1 MPEKIFIIAGEAS
14 GDHHAADLVKEI
26 KALRPNLTFIGI
38 GGDEMQKEG
47 VTLLYHISQLAI
59 LGITEV
65 LKHLPFIRKVMNA
78 VKAELKKD
86 VEAIILV
93 DYPGF
98 NLRVARIAKEVGVP
112 VIYYISPQ
120 LWAWGEKRV
129 EKMRRF
135 VDLLLVIF
143 QFEETFYKTHGITA
157 HFVGHPLVDQIEI
170 AKGEAQFR
178 QENNIPLEHPIVG
191 MLPGSRDMEVR
202 NLLPVMVK
210 TVEMLKQNFDFIP
223 VLGRAS
229 QLSKTLYEEYTPAD
243 SDILLLSS
251 QAHYLMRYSH
261 AVMVASGTAT
271 LECGYLQTPMVV
283 LYSVSPVT
291 YWLGRMMIKIE
302 NIALANIVSGKRV
315 VPEFIQKDITV
326 KNISAAL
333 ARYFSEPDYYTS
345 VKNDLGIIQKAL
357 GDKGASKRAAE
368 QVVSFLDSKR

>member
-14 GDHHAADLVKEI
+14 GDHHAADLVREL
-26 KALRPNLTFIGI
+26 KAQKPGIEFIGI

-65 LKHLPFIRKVMNA
+65 LKHLPFIRKVLKT
-78 VKAELKKD
+78 VKSQIQQG

-98 NLRVARIAKEVGVP
+98 NLRAARIAKGTGVP

-157 HFVGHPLVDQIEI
+157 HFVGHPLVDQVKIG
-170 AKGEAQFR
+170 KNEAQFR
-178 QENNIPLEHPIVG
+178 RENNIPLDRPIVG
-191 MLPGSRDMEVR
+191 MLPGSREMEVR

-210 TVEMLKQNFDFIP
+210 TMEVLKQKFDFIP

-229 QLSKTLYEEYTPAD
+229 QLSKTLYEEYIPAD
-243 SDILLLSS
+243 SGILLLSS
-251 QAHYLMRYSH
+251 QTHYLMRYSY

-283 LYSVSPVT
+283 LYSVSPIT

-326 KNISAAL
+326 ENVSSAL
-333 ARYFSEPDYYTS
+333 ARYFSEPEYYTS
-345 VKNDLGIIQKAL
+345 VRTDLGRIKKAL
-357 GDKGASKRAAE
+357 GKQGASKRAAE
-368 QVVSFLDSKR
+368 QIVSFLDSKR

>member
-1 MPEKIFIIAGEAS
+1 MSKKIFIIAGEAS

-26 KALRPNLTFIGI
+26 KALRPDVRFTGI
-38 GGDEMQKEG
+38 GGEEMQKEG
-47 VTLLYHISQLAI
+47 VTLLYHVSQLAI

-65 LKHLPFIRKVMNA
+65 LKHLPFIRKVMKT
-78 VKAELKKD
+78 VKAELRKD
-86 VEAIILV
+86 VGAIILV

-98 NLRVARIAKEVGVP
+98 NLRVARIAKEIGVP

-143 QFEETFYKTHGITA
+143 KFEETFYKTHGITA
-157 HFVGHPLVDQIEI
+157 HFVGHPLVDQIKI
-170 AKGEAQFR
+170 VKSEAQFCR
-178 QENNIPLEHPIVG
+178 ENNIPLDRPIVG
-191 MLPGSRDMEVR
+191 MLPGSREMEVR

-210 TVEMLKQNFDFIP
+210 TVEVLKQKFDFIP
-223 VLGRAS
+223 VVGRAL
-229 QLSKTLYEEYTPAD
+229 QLSQTLYEEYIPAD
-243 SDILLLSS
+243 SGILLLSS
-251 QAHYLMRYSH
+251 QTHYLMRYSH

-302 NIALANIVSGKRV
+302 NIALANIILGKRV

-326 KNISAAL
+326 ENVSSAL
-333 ARYFSEPDYYTS
+333 ARYFFEPEYYTS
-345 VKNDLGIIQKAL
+345 VKSDLGRIQTAL
-357 GDKGASKRAAE
+357 GDPGASKRAAE
-368 QVVSFLDSKR
+368 RIVSFLDSKR

>member
-1 MPEKIFIIAGEAS
+1 M
-14 GDHHAADLVKEI
+14 
-26 KALRPNLTFIGI
+26 
-38 GGDEMQKEG
+38 
-47 VTLLYHISQLAI
+47 
-59 LGITEV
+59 
-65 LKHLPFIRKVMNA
+65 
-78 VKAELKKD
+78 
-86 VEAIILV
+86 

-98 NLRVARIAKEVGVP
+98 NPRVARIAKELGVP

-157 HFVGHPLVDQIEI
+157 HFVGHPLVDQIKIE
-170 AKGEAQFR
+170 KSEAQFR

-191 MLPGSRDMEVR
+191 MLPGSREMEVR

-210 TVEMLKQNFDFIP
+210 TVEVLKQKFDFIP

-229 QLSKTLYEEYTPAD
+229 QLSKTLYEEYIPAD
-243 SDILLLSS
+243 SSIHLLSS
-251 QAHYLMRYSH
+251 QTHYLMRYSH

-291 YWLGRMMIKIE
+291 YWLGRMMIKID

-326 KNISAAL
+326 ENVSAAL
-333 ARYFSEPDYYTS
+333 ARYFSEPEYYAT
-345 VKNDLGIIQKAL
+345 VKNDLGRIQKAL

-368 QVVSFLDSKR
+368 RIVAFLDSKR